1 MRENM
6 PFFNEDAYR
15 VSVALTACAESGLTE
30 TLITDIVRMVNVSYG
45 SVYRWIGIFETC
57 GCVCTTRYKNRKNI
71 DGVFNRHV
79 IIHLTNKKTLER
91 LYKCIHT
98 EDWEARLEEELN
110 AESPNLKLVKK
121 AA

>member
-15 VSVALTACAESGLTE
+15 VSAALTACAESGLTE

-57 GCVCTTRYKNRKNI
+57 GCIRTTRYENRKNI

-79 IIHLTNKKTLER
+79 IIHLTNKRGLEG
-91 LYKCIHT
+91 LYKCMQT
-98 EDWEARLEEELN
+98 DNWETKLEEELN
-110 AESPNLKLVKK
+110 ARSPSLKLVKK
-121 AA
+121 VA